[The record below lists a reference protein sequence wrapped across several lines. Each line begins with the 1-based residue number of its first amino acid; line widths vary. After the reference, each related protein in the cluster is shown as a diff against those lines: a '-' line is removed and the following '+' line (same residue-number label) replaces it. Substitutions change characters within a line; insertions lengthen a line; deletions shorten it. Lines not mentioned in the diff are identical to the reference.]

1 MLFEEFLKLIDPERK
16 RAIWIECSDI
26 DFQDIECKVNSAS
39 LFCKGLYGRKI
50 IDIIAKEQDCFIV
63 VLEPEG
69 E

>member
-1 MLFEEFLKLIDPERK
+1 MLFEEFLKLVDPERK
-16 RAIWIECSDI
+16 RAIWIECWYG
-26 DFQDIECKVNSAS
+26 DFQDMECKVNSVS
-39 LFCKGLYGRKI
+39 EFCKGLYGRKI